1 MAFIASRSWVCRY
14 SLSRLSFACYSPHG
28 LFQPPRNRLLAEC
41 TKPYA
46 FLSATKQFKIRNI
59 KTEEEFENIITN
71 LMVKEGR
78 RPGLKDAECFLAC
91 DPSAAF
97 VGELNGKPIA
107 CATMT
112 KYSDRF
118 AIGGCYIVSKEH
130 RGKRYGG
137 MLYDAV
143 MASVMPF
150 RSIAIAG
157 LLHLEELFKRK
168 GFRSQFYGAR
178 FAGLAPSNCYNTLI

>member
-1 MAFIASRSWVCRY
+1 MAFIVSRSWVGRY
-14 SLSRLSFACYSPHG
+14 SLGRLPFACYSPHG
-28 LFQPPRNRLLAEC
+28 LFQPPRNRLLAES

-78 RPGLKDAECFLAC
+78 RPGLKDAECFFAC

-97 VGELNGKPIA
+97 VGELNGKPAA
-107 CATMT
+107 CISMT
-112 KYSDRF
+112 KYADRF
-118 AIGGCYIVSKEH
+118 TFGGCYIVSKEH

-143 MASVMPF
+143 MASVMPS